1 MEMELKRLA
10 SQVERLSDGRQLT
23 AFDQDAVTTV
33 AGLLERVAQAQ
44 AIIAAEGPVAA
55 KESGE
60 PIEHPAVKVERMAS
74 AEIRGW
80 VKERPDLFGQR
91 SGSSAAGSAS
101 KADKFGGFKLVK

>member
-1 MEMELKRLA
+1 MTLEDLEKGLA
-10 SQVERLSDGRQLT
+10 DGRELSE
-23 AFDQDAVTTV
+23 FDARAV
-33 AGLLERVAQAQ
+33 AIVAQLIGRVREARE
-44 AIIAAEGPVAA
+44 IIAAEGPLAA

-91 SGSSAAGSAS
+91 SGSAGADSAS

>member
-1 MEMELKRLA
+1 MTLEE
-10 SQVERLSDGRQLT
+10 
-23 AFDQDAVTTV
+23 
-33 AGLLERVAQAQ
+33 LERALAGDRELNEFDTRAVAIVAQLIERVREART
-44 AIIAAEGPVAA
+44 IIAAEGPVAA

-91 SGSSAAGSAS
+91 SGSSGADSAS

>member
-1 MEMELKRLA
+1 MTLEDLEKGLA
-10 SQVERLSDGRQLT
+10 DGRELSE
-23 AFDQDAVTTV
+23 FDARAV
-33 AGLLERVAQAQ
+33 AIVAQLIGRVREARE
-44 AIIAAEGPVAA
+44 IIAAEGPLAA

-91 SGSSAAGSAS
+91 SGSSGADLAS

>member
-1 MEMELKRLA
+1 MELNRLA

-23 AFDQDAVTTV
+23 AFDQDAVATV
-33 AGLLERVAQAQ
+33 AGLLERVAQARS
-44 AIIAAEGPVAA
+44 IIAAEGPVAA

-80 VKERPDLFGQR
+80 VKERPDLFGKR
-91 SGSSAAGSAS
+91 SQGAQSSGGSA
-101 KADKFGGFKLVK
+101 KEKFGGFKVVT